1 MTLLLA
7 HLTDAHIGPLPRVL
21 RRELMS
27 KRITGYINFKV
38 GRDRVHDM
46 DVLARLVADM
56 LAHRPDHIAMTG
68 DILNIGLQAEFPL
81 ARAWLET
88 LGAPEQVSFA
98 PGNHD
103 AYVRSTLA
111 HLTQT
116 FAPYCRD
123 DGAAE
128 SVRSH
133 FPYMRVRNGVAL
145 IGLSTGVPTAPFIA
159 SGRLGST
166 QVAALGEALAKAG
179 ALGLPRV
186 VMMHH
191 PPVKAAARG
200 LTDVR
205 AFEAALR
212 QHGAELVLHGH
223 NHSAS
228 VHYLEGP
235 GGRAIPFV
243 GAPSASLVRG
253 RFRAA
258 YHLYRITPKPDGTVE
273 IVGHSR
279 GLQSGTLE
287 IGDIGPLALAR

>member
-7 HLTDAHIGPLPRVL
+7 HLTDAHIGPLPRVM

-46 DVLARLVADM
+46 EVLGRLVAD
-56 LAHRPDHIAMTG
+56 LRAHRPDHVAMTG

-88 LGAPEQVSFA
+88 LGEPAQVSFA

-103 AYVRSTLA
+103 AYIRSTLG

-128 SVRSH
+128 HVRSH
-133 FPYMRVRNGVAL
+133 FPYLRVRNGVAL

-159 SGRLGST
+159 SGKLGPT
-166 QVAALGEALAKAG
+166 QIEALAAALASAG
-179 ALGLPRV
+179 AQGLPRV

-212 QHGAELVLHGH
+212 VHGAELVLHGH

-228 VHYLEGP
+228 VNYLEGP
-235 GGRAIPFV
+235 KGRSIPVV
-243 GAPSASLVRG
+243 GAPSASMVRG

-258 YHLYRITPKPDGTVE
+258 YHLYRITPKSDGSVD
-273 IVGHSR
+273 ISGQSR
-279 GLQSGTLE
+279 GLQAGTLE
-287 IGDIGPLALAR
+287 IGDIGPIVIIK

>member
-56 LAHRPDHIAMTG
+56 LAHRPDHVAMTG

-88 LGAPEQVSFA
+88 LGPPDQVSFA

-103 AYVRSTLA
+103 AYIRSTLA
-111 HLTQT
+111 HLMRT

-123 DGAAE
+123 DGAPE
-128 SVRSH
+128 TQRSH
-133 FPYMRVRNGVAL
+133 FPYMRVREGVAL

-159 SGRLGST
+159 SGRLGPV
-166 QVAALGEALAKAG
+166 QVEALGPLLDAAKAR
-179 ALGLPRV
+179 GLARV

-191 PPVKAAARG
+191 PPMKAAARG

-205 AFEAALR
+205 AFEATLR
-212 QHGAELVLHGH
+212 RHGAELVLHGH
-223 NHSAS
+223 NHRAS
-228 VHYLEGP
+228 VGYLEGP
-235 GGRAIPFV
+235 GGAAIPFV

-258 YHLYRITPKPDGTVE
+258 YHLYRITPKSDGSVE
-273 IVGHSR
+273 ISGQSR
-279 GLQSGTLE
+279 GLQAGTLE
-287 IGDIGPLALAR
+287 IGDIGPIVISK

>member
-7 HLTDAHIGPLPRVL
+7 HLTDAHIGPLPRVR

-38 GRDRVHDM
+38 GRDRIHDM
-46 DVLARLVADM
+46 DVLARLVDDM

-81 ARAWLET
+81 ARAWLES
-88 LGAPEQVSFA
+88 LGPPEKVSFS

-111 HLTQT
+111 HLVQT

-123 DGAAE
+123 DGCDE
-128 SVRSH
+128 TVRSH
-133 FPYMRVRNGVAL
+133 FPYVRVRAGVAL

-159 SGRLGST
+159 SGRLGPA
-166 QVAALGEALAKAG
+166 QIDELARVLAATKAKGLA
-179 ALGLPRV
+179 RV

-191 PPVKAAARG
+191 PPAKAAARG

-205 AFEAALR
+205 AFETVIR
-212 QHGAELVLHGH
+212 EHGADLVLHGH
-223 NHSAS
+223 NHRAS
-228 VHYLEGP
+228 VDYLEGP
-235 GGRAIPFV
+235 NGRAVPFV
-243 GAPSASLVRG
+243 GAPSASMVRG
-253 RFRAA
+253 RQRAA
-258 YHLYRITPKPDGTVE
+258 YHLYRITPKPDGGVE
-273 IVGHSR
+273 ISGQSR
-279 GLQSGTLE
+279 GLRDGTRD
-287 IGDIGPLALAR
+287 IGDLGPIGFFR

>member
-1 MTLLLA
+1 MTLVLA
-7 HLTDAHIGPLPRVL
+7 HLTDAHIGPLPRVK

-38 GRDRVHDM
+38 GRDRTHDM
-46 DVLARLVADM
+46 DVLARLVDDM

-88 LGAPEQVSFA
+88 LGTPEQVSFA

-111 HLTQT
+111 HLTRT

-123 DGAAE
+123 DGAPDSA
-128 SVRSH
+128 RSH
-133 FPYMRVRNGVAL
+133 FPYMRVRGGVAL

-159 SGRLGST
+159 SGRLGPT
-166 QVAALGEALAKAG
+166 QLAEFATMLARAKS
-179 ALGLPRV
+179 LGLPRV

-205 AFEAALR
+205 AFEETLR
-212 QHGAELVLHGH
+212 AHGAELILHGH
-223 NHSAS
+223 NHRAS
-228 VHYLEGP
+228 VDYLEGP
-235 GGRAIPFV
+235 GGQAIPFV

-253 RFRAA
+253 RQRAA
-258 YHLYRITPKPDGTVE
+258 YHLYRITPRPDGAADLT
-273 IVGHSR
+273 GHSR
-279 GLQSGTLE
+279 GLQAGTLE
-287 IGDIGPLALAR
+287 IGDIGPLQLSR

>member
-56 LAHRPDHIAMTG
+56 LAHRPDHVAMTG

-103 AYVRSTLA
+103 AYIRSTLA

-123 DGAAE
+123 DDAAD

-133 FPYMRVRNGVAL
+133 FPYMRVRHGVAL

-166 QVAALGEALAKAG
+166 QIAALADILATAG
-179 ALGLPRV
+179 AQGLPRV
-186 VMMHH
+186 IMMHH

-205 AFEAALR
+205 AFEAVLR
-212 QHGAELVLHGH
+212 THGAELVLHGH

-235 GGRAIPFV
+235 GRRPIPFI

-258 YHLYRITPKPDGTVE
+258 YHLYRITPKPDGGVE

-287 IGDIGPLALAR
+287 IGDIGPLTLAR

>member
-7 HLTDAHIGPLPRVL
+7 HLTDAHIGPLPRVR

-56 LAHRPDHIAMTG
+56 RAHRPDHVAMTG
-68 DILNIGLQAEFPL
+68 DILNIALQAEFPI

-88 LGAPEQVSFA
+88 LGSPEEVSFT

-103 AYVRSTLA
+103 AYVRSALPILA
-111 HLTQT
+111 RT
-116 FAPYCRD
+116 FAHYARD
-123 DGAAE
+123 DGAGEGA
-128 SVRSH
+128 RAH
-133 FPYMRVRNGVAL
+133 FPYMRVRGGVAL

-159 SGRLGST
+159 SGRLGEA
-166 QVAALGEALAKAG
+166 QIAALGERLDAAKAQ
-179 ALGLPRV
+179 GLARV

-200 LTDVR
+200 LVDVR
-205 AFEAALR
+205 GFAAALR
-212 QHGAELVLHGH
+212 RHGAELVLHGH

-228 VHYLEGP
+228 VAFLEGP
-235 GGRAIPFV
+235 DGAAIPVV
-243 GAPSASLVRG
+243 GAPSASMARG
-253 RFRAA
+253 RQRAA
-258 YHLYRITPKPDGTVE
+258 YHLFRLAPRPGGGVAIE
-273 IVGHSR
+273 ARSR
-279 GLQSGTLE
+279 GLIAGTHE
-287 IGDIGPLALAR
+287 IGDLGPLKLTP

>member
-7 HLTDAHIGPLPRVL
+7 HLTDAHIGPLPRVM
-21 RRELMS
+21 RRELLS

-46 DVLARLVADM
+46 DVLARLVTDM
-56 LAHRPDHIAMTG
+56 LAHRPDHVAMTG

-111 HLTQT
+111 HLTRT

-128 SVRSH
+128 TQRSH
-133 FPYMRVRNGVAL
+133 FPYTRVRQGVAL

-159 SGRLGST
+159 SGRLGAE
-166 QVAALGEALAKAG
+166 QVEALGAALDAAKAR
-179 ALGLPRV
+179 GLARV

-205 AFEAALR
+205 AFEAILR
-212 QHGAELVLHGH
+212 KHGAELVLHGH
-223 NHSAS
+223 NHRAS
-228 VHYLEGP
+228 VGYLEGP
-235 GGRAIPFV
+235 GGSAIPFV

-258 YHLYRITPKPDGTVE
+258 YHLYRITPKPDGAVE

-279 GLQSGTLE
+279 GLQAGTLE
-287 IGDIGPLALAR
+287 IGDIGPIVIAR

>member
-46 DVLARLVADM
+46 DVLARLVSDM
-56 LAHRPDHIAMTG
+56 LAHRPDHVAMTG

-88 LGAPEQVSFA
+88 LGHPEQVSFA

-103 AYVRSTLA
+103 AYIRSTLA
-111 HLTQT
+111 HLMQT

-128 SVRSH
+128 NVRSH
-133 FPYMRVRNGVAL
+133 FPYVRVRQGVAL

-159 SGRLGST
+159 SGRLGKE
-166 QVAALGEALAKAG
+166 QIAALAG
-179 ALGLPRV
+179 ALARAKEQGLARV
-186 VMMHH
+186 IMMHH

-205 AFEAALR
+205 AFEAVLR
-212 QHGAELVLHGH
+212 QHGADLVLHGH

-235 GGRAIPFV
+235 KGQAIPFI

-258 YHLYRITPKPDGTVE
+258 YHLYRIAAKSDGSVE
-273 IVGHSR
+273 IHGHSR
-279 GLQSGTLE
+279 GLQAGTLE
-287 IGDIGPLALAR
+287 IGDLGAISIRK

>member
-7 HLTDAHIGPLPRVL
+7 HLTDAHIGPLPRVM

-46 DVLARLVADM
+46 DVLARLVVDM

-68 DILNIGLQAEFPL
+68 DILNIGLQAEFPI

-88 LGAPEQVSFA
+88 LGAPEQVSFS

-123 DGAAE
+123 DGAPDAQ
-128 SVRSH
+128 RSH
-133 FPYMRVRNGVAL
+133 FPYMRVRHGVAL

-166 QVAALGEALAKAG
+166 QVEALGPVLDKA
-179 ALGLPRV
+179 AELGLPRV
-186 VMMHH
+186 IMMHH

-205 AFEAALR
+205 AFERILR
-212 QHGAELVLHGH
+212 KHGAELVLHGH
-223 NHSAS
+223 NHRAS
-228 VHYLEGP
+228 VGYLEGP
-235 GGRAIPFV
+235 QGRAIPFV

-253 RFRAA
+253 RSRAA
-258 YHLYRITPKPDGTVE
+258 YHLYRITPKPGGSVE
-273 IVGHSR
+273 ISAHAR

-287 IGDIGPLALAR
+287 IGDIGPIVIAK